1 MRLRISSRNVEIPDK
16 MKGYINEQI
25 EGLTKYFDQ
34 ILEADVSVT
43 QERHRQTVDLRLHV
57 NGRTYHGEGVGDNL
71 KVPLD
76 AAVEKVR
83 RQLQRY
89 KSKLRR
95 QALRGD
101 EIVLRGRAVETT
113 GAPPVMPEL
122 PSVDEVPR
130 KRRAAARPRRKR

>member
-16 MKGYINEQI
+16 MKGYITDQI

-43 QERHRQTVDLRLHV
+43 QERHRQTVDVRLHV
-57 NGRTYHGEGVGDNL
+57 NGRSYHGEGVGDTL

-76 AAVEKVR
+76 SAVEKVR

-101 EIVLRGRAVETT
+101 ELALRGRIVEAT
-113 GAPPVMPEL
+113 GETPVMPEL
-122 PSVDEVPR
+122 PSVAEVPR
-130 KRRAAARPRRKR
+130 KRRSAARPRRKR

>member
-16 MKGYINEQI
+16 MKGYISDQI

-43 QERHRQTVDLRLHV
+43 QARHRQTVDVRLHV
-57 NGRTYHGEGVGDNL
+57 NGRSYHGAGVGDNL

-76 AAVEKVR
+76 TAVEKVR

-101 EIVLRGRAVETT
+101 ELALRGKVMGTT
-113 GAPPVMPEL
+113 GETPVMPEL
-122 PSVDEVPR
+122 PSVAEVPR
-130 KRRAAARPRRKR
+130 KRRAASRPRHKR